1 MRVLL
6 APHGTRGDVQPMLA
20 LATGL
25 RARGYDV
32 SFVAPANS
40 VPWITSLG
48 FQCFS
53 DGIDVEQMMQGVG
66 TRLQSLRWQMKYLT
80 DILIPKLFETVSAAA
95 DAANPSIIV
104 GSGVQMAASSVAD
117 LRGIPSA
124 SVMFAPCAVPSSDS
138 PPPVV
143 RSQNLPRWLNR
154 ALWKWGAPLADKAL
168 ARPMNAA
175 RARLGLPPHPKPSR
189 LLGGRRTIVA
199 ADRELSPFPADAP
212 SAAVSTDAWTLN
224 ESGSAIDSALDDF
237 LRCGPPPI
245 YLGLGSMVAK
255 PGLSVAAQVAGA
267 ARAVGCRLVVAG
279 GWARIDR
286 GMEVSDSVMIVREAP
301 HPAIFPR
308 MKAVIHHGGAG
319 TTTAA
324 ARAGVPQLIL
334 PHILDQYYWAH
345 RVQLLGIGPRA
356 LPIETI
362 TTERLTSRCRELLE
376 STDYPE
382 NARTLAARMGTR
394 DGVADAVSILEQ
406 LVKES

>member
-20 LATGL
+20 LAAGL
-25 RARGYDV
+25 RTRGHDV

-40 VPWITSLG
+40 VPWIKSFG

-66 TRLQSLRWQMKYLT
+66 TRLQSLRWQMKYLA
-80 DILIPKLFETVSAAA
+80 DVLIPKLFETVPAAA
-95 DAANPSIIV
+95 EAANPSIIV
-104 GSGVQMAASSVAD
+104 GSGVQMAASSVAE

-154 ALWKWGAPLADKAL
+154 ALWKWGEPFADRAL
-168 ARPMNAA
+168 ASPINAA

-189 LLGGRRTIVA
+189 LLGCKRTIVA
-199 ADRELSPFPADAP
+199 ADRELGPFPADAP
-212 SAAVSTDAWTLN
+212 TTVVSTDAWILN
-224 ESGSAIDSALDDF
+224 DAASAIDSRLDDF

-245 YLGLGSMVAK
+245 YVGLGSMVAK
-255 PGLSVAAQVAGA
+255 PGLSVAAHVARA

-308 MKAVIHHGGAG
+308 MKAAIHHGGAG

-356 LPIETI
+356 LPIETT
-362 TTERLTSRCRELLE
+362 TTERLTSRCRELIE

-382 NARTLAARMGTR
+382 NARKLAARMGTR
-394 DGVADAVSILEQ
+394 DGVADAASILEQ
-406 LVKES
+406 LIREC